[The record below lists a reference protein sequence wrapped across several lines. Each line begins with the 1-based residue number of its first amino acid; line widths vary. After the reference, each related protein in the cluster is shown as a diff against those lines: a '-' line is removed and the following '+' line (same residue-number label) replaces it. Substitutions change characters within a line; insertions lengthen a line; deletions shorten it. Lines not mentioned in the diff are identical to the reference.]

1 MQCFQCGTQFPDG
14 MPNCPNCGA
23 PLNNQFGQG
32 QPGQQSFGG
41 GPQSFGGEQQS
52 FGGGPQSFGPGF
64 GYSGQ
69 MTKKEFLHH
78 PNLKK
83 CYDNIK
89 SSAIILYVCAA
100 LSLALGIYMGN
111 WSILVDVLIIVG
123 FGLGIQLGQSRI
135 CAILIFLYS
144 IANIIYTGVSTGR
157 SGGMLIVLASIYALG
172 ATFKFQKA
180 WKEYKKTGILPAPN

>member
-1 MQCFQCGTQFPDG
+1 MQCAQCGTQLPDG

-23 PLNNQFGQG
+23 PAASQFGQG
-32 QPGQQSFGG
+32 QPGQ
-41 GPQSFGGEQQS
+41 
-52 FGGGPQSFGPGF
+52 QSFGPGF

-89 SSAIILYVCAA
+89 SSAIVLYVCAA

-123 FGLGIQLGQSRI
+123 FGLGIQLGQSRV

-144 IANIIYTGVSTGR
+144 LANAVYMGVSTGR
-157 SGGMLIVLASIYALG
+157 SSGTLIVLASIYALG

-180 WKEYKKTGILPAPN
+180 WKEYKKTGILPAVK

>member
-1 MQCFQCGTQFPDG
+1 MQCFQCGTQIPDG

-23 PLNNQFGQG
+23 PVSDPSGQG
-32 QPGQQSFGG
+32 QPGQQSFGQG
-41 GPQSFGGEQQS
+41 Q
-52 FGGGPQSFGPGF
+52 QSFGPGF
-64 GYSGQ
+64 GYSRQ

-89 SSAIILYVCAA
+89 GSAITLYVCAA
-100 LSLALGIYMGN
+100 LSFALGMFMGN
-111 WSILVDVLIIVG
+111 WGVLLDVLIVVG
-123 FGLGIQLGQSRI
+123 FGLGIQLAQSHV

-144 IANIIYTGVSTGR
+144 LANAVYMGVSTGR
-157 SGGMLIVLASIYALG
+157 SGGTLIILASIYAIS

-180 WKEYKKTGILPAPN
+180 WKEYRKTGILPAAK